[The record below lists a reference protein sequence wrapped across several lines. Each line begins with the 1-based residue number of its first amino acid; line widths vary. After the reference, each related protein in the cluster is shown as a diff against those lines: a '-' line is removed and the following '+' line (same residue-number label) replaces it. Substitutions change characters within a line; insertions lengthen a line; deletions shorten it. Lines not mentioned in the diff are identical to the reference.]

1 MGRQYSNTSSIQIWQ
16 PNPALDLPMY
26 RQIEAYIRQKITTGE
41 WSAGTRLPSQRTLAT
56 SMGVNRSTLV
66 TALDNLTGA
75 GMIEGRHGGG
85 TYVSGSGWHSM
96 AHAALPNWSEAAQE
110 GWYYPNLPEIQQINQ
125 AEFRAG
131 IIRLGTGELA
141 PELMPNE
148 AFNKILQTLSSQTRM
163 LNYIE
168 PQGSLALRE
177 ALSIHLQSNGIQ
189 ASPDSILIVSGSL
202 QALHL
207 ISVGLLPR
215 GSAVLLE
222 KPSYLYSIHA
232 FQSAGL
238 KLNGI
243 AMEEEGLHLG
253 HLEHAIHTLHSGND
267 ENNSES
273 FPLLYTIPSFHN
285 PTGSVMSCR
294 RRDELMSLAR
304 NSGISI
310 LEDAA
315 YQELWLDHPPPLPL
329 KAMDQEGRVLH
340 MGTLSKAVSPGLRLG
355 WLVGPVP
362 IIRRLADIKMQ
373 TDYGTS
379 SLAQE
384 AAALWFTDGHHTT
397 HMDRLRPE
405 LRRRRDFMLELLHR
419 YFHDTAEWATP
430 EGGFYIWL
438 RFTAEP
444 LSIRK
449 LFSACL
455 EADVLI
461 HPGYLYDRMDAS
473 HIRLS
478 YAYASQDEMERG
490 LIVLAQEAHRLMKP
504 SV

>member
-1 MGRQYSNTSSIQIWQ
+1 MRPEHSDLYSDHNWK
-16 PNPALDLPMY
+16 PNPALGMPLY
-26 RQIEAYIRQKITTGE
+26 RQIADYIRQKITTGE
-41 WSAGTRLPSQRTLAT
+41 WSAGYRLPSQRTMAT
-56 SMGVNRSTLV
+56 SMDVNRSTVV
-66 TALDNLTGA
+66 TALDHLTAA

-85 TYVSGSGWHSM
+85 TYVCGSGWHSM
-96 AHAALPNWSEAAQE
+96 AHTTMPNWSEAAQE

-125 AEFRAG
+125 TEFQPD

-141 PELMPNE
+141 PELLPHE
-148 AFNKILQTLSSQTRM
+148 AFNEILRTLSYRPHT

-168 PQGSLALRE
+168 PQGSLELRE
-177 ALSIHLQSNGIQ
+177 ALSAHLQTTGIP

-238 KLNGI
+238 KLSGI
-243 AMEEEGLHLG
+243 PMDEEGVHMG
-253 HLEHAIHTLHSGND
+253 HLERAIQTVKKMNGDGHN
-267 ENNSES
+267 ES
-273 FPLLYTIPSFHN
+273 FPMLYTIPSFHN
-285 PTGSVMSCR
+285 PTGNVMSSR
-294 RRDELMSLAR
+294 RREELMTLAR
-304 NSGISI
+304 SSGISI

-315 YQELWLDHPPPLPL
+315 YQELWLDHPPPPSL
-329 KAMDQEGRVLH
+329 KSDDQEGRVLH
-340 MGTLSKAVSPGLRLG
+340 LGTLSKAVSPGLRLG

-362 IIRRLADIKMQ
+362 VIRRLADIKMQ

-384 AAALWFTDGHHTT
+384 AATLWFADGHHTSY
-397 HMDRLRPE
+397 MERLRPE
-405 LRRRRDFMLELLHR
+405 LQRRRDFMLDLLQR
-419 YFHDTAEWATP
+419 YLHDIARWTTP

-438 RFTAEP
+438 QFTIEP
-444 LSIRK
+444 LSIRR
-449 LFSACL
+449 LFHACL
-455 EADVLI
+455 EEKVLI
-461 HPGYLYDRMDAS
+461 HPGYLYDRLDAS

-478 YAYASQDEMERG
+478 YAYASQDEMERA
-490 LIVLAQEAHRLMKP
+490 LICLAQAVRRLTTA
-504 SV
+504 SL

>member
-1 MGRQYSNTSSIQIWQ
+1 MGRQYSNTPSGRSWQ

-41 WSAGTRLPSQRTLAT
+41 WSAGTRLPSQRMLAT

-66 TALDNLTGA
+66 TALDNLTAA

-96 AHAALPNWSEAAQE
+96 AHASVPNWSEAAEE

-125 AEFRAG
+125 AEFRPG

-141 PELMPNE
+141 PELMPND
-148 AFNKILQTLSSQTRM
+148 AFNEILQILSSRTRM

-177 ALSIHLQSNGIQ
+177 ALSTHLQSSGIQ

-253 HLEHAIHTLHSGND
+253 HLERAMHTLHTGKD

-285 PTGSVMSCR
+285 PTGSVMSRR
-294 RRDELMSLAR
+294 RRDELLSLAR
-304 NSGISI
+304 SSGISI

-315 YQELWLDHPPPLPL
+315 YQELWLDHPPPPPL
-329 KAMDQEGRVLH
+329 KASDQEGRVLH

-362 IIRRLADIKMQ
+362 VIRRLADIKMQ

-384 AAALWFTDGHHTT
+384 AAALWFAEGHHAA
-397 HMDRLRPE
+397 HLEQLRPE
-405 LRRRRDFMLELLHR
+405 LRTRRDFMLGLLHR
-419 YFHDTAEWATP
+419 YFHNIAAWATS

-438 RFTAEP
+438 RFTADS
-444 LSIRK
+444 LSIRR
-449 LFSACL
+449 LFHACL
-455 EADVLI
+455 EKDVLI
-461 HPGYLYDRMDAS
+461 HPGYLYDRLDAS